1 MVTRW
6 VAATLAACT
15 VLLGGHALA
24 AASLPSLD
32 GVELADPIF
41 DIVFAPADTHYDVMP
56 DRIREL
62 CKDFDDP
69 YNWVFAHVQKNG
81 ADYYVVMSW
90 GPDGDSD
97 PLGNGVKIAG
107 NTCEV
112 SAFGNMLTGFVP
124 QQGYSTADN
133 TAAPQLPGVDAPWIR
148 NAGDTQGNYHYEF
161 RSQAEEE
168 VLRDLIRDGAA
179 QGERIWGAA
188 RLRAMVCP
196 YDGAATVPFAPLY
209 VEERHAYCDKAA
221 ATN

>member
-1 MVTRW
+1 MVRRW
-6 VAATLAACT
+6 VAAAWAACT
-15 VLLGGHALA
+15 VLQGGHALA
-24 AASLPSLD
+24 AVALPSLN

-41 DIVFAPADTHYDVMP
+41 DIVYSPADTHYDVMP
-56 DRIREL
+56 DRIRQI

-90 GPDGDSD
+90 GPTGDSD
-97 PLGNGVKIAG
+97 PLGNGVKIVG

-124 QQGYSTADN
+124 QQGYSTAVN

-168 VLRDLIRDGAA
+168 VLRDLMRDGAA

-188 RLRAMVCP
+188 KFRAMVCP

-209 VEERHAYCDKAA
+209 VEERHAYCDTAA
-221 ATN
+221 AAH